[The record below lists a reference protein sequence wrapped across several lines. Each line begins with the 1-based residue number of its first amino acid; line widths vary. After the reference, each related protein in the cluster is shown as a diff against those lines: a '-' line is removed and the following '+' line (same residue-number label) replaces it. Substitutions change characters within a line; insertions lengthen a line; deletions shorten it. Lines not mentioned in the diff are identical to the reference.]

1 MSKQFLTTGEVAV
14 LCAVTPDAVLKWIKS
29 GKIPAT
35 RTPGGHFRIHQSEI
49 PSDLIKKQT
58 PPQALQQKRS
68 FKYCWEFHAL
78 SGKTPDECQS
88 CIVYHSR
95 AERGYNMVQ
104 LPEEA
109 GHAKKFFK
117 ETCENCDYYKMA
129 KSQRYNVLIV
139 TNRIKLRTSL
149 EADLSSVNFNLSFA
163 DSEYQCSMIV
173 NDFQPDFV
181 VIDCT
186 IGEKQCQKFASYL
199 ANDPRLPFVRVIMA
213 GEKYKFPNE
222 CDPEIFSRIKPNFT
236 IRELSDL
243 IESQFTN

>member
-1 MSKQFLTTGEVAV
+1 MSKQFLSTGEVAV

-29 GKIPAT
+29 GKVPAT

-49 PSDLIKKQT
+49 PVDLIKKQT
-58 PPQALQQKRS
+58 PPQAQQQKRS
-68 FKYCWEFHAL
+68 FKYCWEFHAV

-88 CIVYHSR
+88 CIVYRSR
-95 AERGYNMVQ
+95 AERGYNMVH

-109 GHAKKFFK
+109 EHAKKFFK

-129 KSQRYNVLIV
+129 NSQRYNVLIV
-139 TNRIKLRTSL
+139 TDRAELRTSL
-149 EADLSSVNFNLSFA
+149 ETDLPTVNFNLTFA

-186 IGEKQCQKFASYL
+186 ICEKQCQKFAGCL
-199 ANDPRLPFVRVIMA
+199 AKDPRLPFIRVIMA
-213 GEKYKFPNE
+213 GEEYEFPNE
-222 CDPEIFSRIKPNFT
+222 CNIETFAFIKQNFT
-236 IRELSDL
+236 LKELSEL
-243 IESQFTN
+243 IENWPL